1 MKKLMRWIAA
11 SGLLACSAL
20 AAVPAQAQNCSV
32 WLVESSRFMGVPF
45 GAFMPDRAFVPG
57 STDPNNNINPVD
69 LPVNVGVI
77 KCGKELILY
86 DSGWK
91 QQDYHKMTGTEHWA
105 PLPDQ
110 LKVLGLQRQAGDQ
123 DRHRPRPLGS
133 RRTADGFPERRAVH
147 PARRVEGHR
156 VGAELSRTRTS
167 GPSTP
172 IRVVAC
178 ARPPAAI
185 RPRRWTRSTARCCR
199 GKAVIVDGEMEILPG
214 VKIHPAF
221 RAHTAGSQ
229 LLEVPTSIGKL
240 VFGSD
245 AYSSWEG
252 IRDWMIANPQ
262 QTDTVQQFL
271 AYEKCYKITGGYQN
285 CVAGARAAVL
295 HGQVSAD
302 EELLG
307 RDQRRA
313 HGRNRAGAG
322 REVAQA
328 RSNDPCFASTRS
340 SSGGG
345 L

>member
-1 MKKLMRWIAA
+1 MRKLV
-11 SGLLACSAL
+11 GAL
-20 AAVPAQAQNCSV
+20 ATVAVAGLGMLSSAGAYAQNCSV

-57 STDPNNNINPVD
+57 STNATNNINTVD

-91 QQDYHKMTGTEHWA
+91 AQDYLKMTGSAHWA

-110 LKVLGLQRQAGDQ
+110 LKMLGFSAGDVTKIVIGHGHWDHAGQ
-123 DRHRPRPLGS
+123 LMD
-133 RRTADGFPERRAVH
+133 FPNATLYVQREELKGIEWALNYPESHIRAVNTDKGGCMRT
-147 PARRVEGHR
+147 PACGYPPKTLDEIYGKV
-156 VGAELSRTRTS
+156 LS
-167 GPSTP
+167 
-172 IRVVAC
+172 
-178 ARPPAAI
+178 
-185 RPRRWTRSTARCCR
+185 
-199 GKAVIVDGEMEILPG
+199 GKAVIVDGEAEIAPG

-229 LLEVPTSIGKL
+229 LLEVPSSVGKL

-285 CVAGARAAVL
+285 CVAAHEPLSYTDKYPLTKNSWVGINGSRMAEIALAA
-295 HGQVSAD
+295 G
-302 EELLG
+302 E
-307 RDQRRA
+307 
-313 HGRNRAGAG
+313 
-322 REVAQA
+322 
-328 RSNDPCFASTRS
+328 STRKPK
-340 SSGGG
+340 
-345 L
+345 